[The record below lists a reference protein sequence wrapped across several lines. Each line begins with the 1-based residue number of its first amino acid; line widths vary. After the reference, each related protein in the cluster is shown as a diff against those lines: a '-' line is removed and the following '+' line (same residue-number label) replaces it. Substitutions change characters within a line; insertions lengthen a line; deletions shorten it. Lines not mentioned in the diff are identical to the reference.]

1 MVDSVSMTRCFCF
14 CFPNSLSLSGRDA
27 ESNSNSESNSPN
39 SALLTELGIELELA
53 FKKTQELGIEL
64 ELAFEKTHELGIEL
78 ELAFV
83 TNSPTLTKFPSM
95 SGILIEITASSC
107 HLVNLITHY

>member
-1 MVDSVSMTRCFCF
+1 M
-14 CFPNSLSLSGRDA
+14 
-27 ESNSNSESNSPN
+27 NSESN
-39 SALLTELGIELELA
+39 SALLTELGIELA

-83 TNSPTLTKFPSM
+83 TNSPTLTKFPS
-95 SGILIEITASSC
+95 ITGNYSE
-107 HLVNLITHY
+107 